1 MTALSRRNVS
11 HKKTPTRRG
20 TIEKLGQ
27 TQHMLQSLVSW
38 WSQSYIVI
46 PSVMHSID
54 KWEKKKGSVSKKEG
68 KRKDHSVTWNTVRQD
83 WPKLLNVLRDSSLAN
98 RPPKICIPRRAKM
111 KMKRMR
117 STSRALMEAMELT
130 KLLTRLPMLAQ
141 YLHSHISV
149 IPLVGFSTE
158 AHLTW
163 SL

>member
-1 MTALSRRNVS
+1 MTELRQRNVS
-11 HKKTPTRRG
+11 HKKTTTGRTR
-20 TIEKLGQ
+20 THASVGQ
-27 TQHMLQSLVSW
+27 LMVSVLYFD
-38 WSQSYIVI
+38 SICHAQQRALE
-46 PSVMHSID
+46 HQSID
-54 KWEKKKGSVSKKEG
+54 IWENKKGSVSKKEG

-83 WPKLLNVLRDSSLAN
+83 CPKLLNVLRDSSLAN

-149 IPLVGFSTE
+149 IPPPVVSTT
-158 AHLTW
+158 ADLTW